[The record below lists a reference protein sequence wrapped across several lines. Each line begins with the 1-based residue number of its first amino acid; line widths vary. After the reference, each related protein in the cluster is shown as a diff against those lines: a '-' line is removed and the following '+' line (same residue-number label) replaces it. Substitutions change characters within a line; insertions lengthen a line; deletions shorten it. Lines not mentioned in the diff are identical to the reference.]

1 MQRRAQPRRLN
12 PGFHRP
18 GGGCRQ
24 LLAMVA
30 EFESGR
36 MRLRIWEGMKA
47 EAKGG
52 LG

>member
-1 MQRRAQPRRLN
+1 
-12 PGFHRP
+12 
-18 GGGCRQ
+18 
-24 LLAMVA
+24 MVA
-30 EFESGR
+30 EFESGL

>member
-1 MQRRAQPRRLN
+1 
-12 PGFHRP
+12 
-18 GGGCRQ
+18 

-30 EFESGR
+30 EFESGL
-36 MRLRIWEGMKA
+36 MGLRIWEGMKA